1 MENNNELTAER
12 SLEIIKRQIEQS
24 RKDTEKNSGTA
35 LIVWGGMVFV
45 TALIVWYMWSTTG
58 SGVWGFLWFAMAFIG
73 WMLMIWQDKKNK
85 KRHTPKTIITQMM
98 GNIWF
103 AFGIFASAFPIM
115 MFLVAPLLFGHFAM
129 GYGITSIITLLL
141 GMSTTITGLLLKNGW
156 ITAGGIVGGLLG
168 AASAMLIQGPD
179 EMLVMAGVS
188 LISLVIPGIMINWR
202 TKHV

>member
-24 RKDTEKNSGTA
+24 RKDTEKNSGTS
-35 LIVWGGMVFV
+35 LIVWGTMVFI
-45 TALIVWYMWSTTG
+45 TALLVWYLWSTTG
-58 SGVWGFLWFAMAFIG
+58 QGAWGFLWFAMAFIG
-73 WMLMIWQDKKNK
+73 WMLMIWQGKKE
-85 KRHTPKTIITQMM
+85 KRTHLPKTIITQMM
-98 GNIWF
+98 SNVWL
-103 AFGIFASAFPIM
+103 AFGIFASSFPIL
-115 MFLVAPLLFGHFAM
+115 MFVVAPLLFGKFAL
-129 GYGITSIITLLL
+129 GYGITSIIVLLL

-156 ITAGGIVGGLLG
+156 ITAGGIVGGLAG

-188 LISLVIPGIMINWR
+188 LVSLVIPGIMINWR